1 MRLMNIISHCI
12 GISVHWI
19 TWDRLAVPVG
29 SASGAITFVVTST
42 MLFSFM
48 VRFCVSLWLVVLS
61 ETIRA
66 FLNFVC
72 AQTSCSDSFKR
83 SANKWE
89 SNLNTIGHEYFWCF
103 LLSRIHWHGLSW
115 RLTAFSIEFL
125 TVLMATLSGILYI
138 TTLFREIIRL
148 VTSLA
153 IKSITDSTLIL
164 SSNSE
169 VTISLDNSS
178 RRGDSVFSSNLRSSC
193 FNKEPASDS
202 T

>member
-1 MRLMNIISHCI
+1 MLAHGQRIYSLCQGSPTHCLLVA
-12 GISVHWI
+12 GV
-19 TWDRLAVPVG
+19 
-29 SASGAITFVVTST
+29 
-42 MLFSFM
+42 LFTK
-48 VRFCVSLWLVVLS
+48 VRG
-61 ETIRA
+61 R
-66 FLNFVC
+66 
-72 AQTSCSDSFKR
+72 K
-83 SANKWE
+83 ANVRR
-89 SNLNTIGHEYFWCF
+89 F